1 VSIKEVNAKLVQV
14 KLALA
19 RKHENLAKVA
29 GSVPKQKTFQY
40 HAAKFR
46 QEAANL
52 ARQ

>member
-19 RKHENLAKVA
+19 RKHENLAKLS
-29 GSVPKQKTFQY
+29 GSIPKQKTYQH

-46 QEAANL
+46 REAADL
-52 ARQ
+52 ARR